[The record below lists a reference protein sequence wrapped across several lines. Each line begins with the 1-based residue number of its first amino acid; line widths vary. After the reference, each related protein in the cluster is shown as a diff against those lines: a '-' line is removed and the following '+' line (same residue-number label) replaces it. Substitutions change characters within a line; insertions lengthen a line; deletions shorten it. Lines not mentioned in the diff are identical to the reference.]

1 MVSNRLSL
9 LLDDDLDE
17 IRDAAA
23 RLRVLLPGL
32 KVDKFVELF
41 PIALDVDNFEMAIEV
56 RRGHALPGWVL
67 VHTCTYL
74 FMLVKPCSCLY
85 MLKRACLCLS
95 MLASLRVQESTSTR
109 GWLHI
114 LPDSEELRNE
124 ASASCRVSFSV
135 YCSSHFLGV
144 DDAWSFA
151 LCACL
156 HAPPPIYPCHITRNM
171 RSDPTWNGH
180 WQTRLPEMHAPFMHA
195 SPCLSMQDAARMLPG
210 MDVVDMLRRQ
220 PDTILSL
227 VKGKNLI
234 PYDAISN
241 PWS

>member
-67 VHTCTYL
+67 VPTCTYL

-95 MLASLRVQESTSTR
+95 MLASLRVQDSTSTR

-114 LPDSEELRNE
+114 LPDSKELRDE

-135 YCSSHFLGV
+135 YCSSHFLGI

-156 HAPPPIYPCHITRNM
+156 HAPPPHIPMSYHMQHALRPNM
-171 RSDPTWNGH
+171 EWSLADSFARKARSLHACISMPVHAGCCPHAAWHGRSGH
-180 WQTRLPEMHAPFMHA
+180 VAA
-195 SPCLSMQDAARMLPG
+195 SA
-210 MDVVDMLRRQ
+210 
-220 PDTILSL
+220 
-227 VKGKNLI
+227 
-234 PYDAISN
+234 
-241 PWS
+241 